1 MTELELQKS
10 DAFADVM
17 RYVASI
23 NITADYYKDTLS
35 FDKEHTNEVIK
46 ATIRGHDKLMEHSRR
61 PSLSGR
67 VSTTR
72 PFKLAIKDI

>member
-17 RYVASI
+17 RYAASI
-23 NITADYYKDTLS
+23 DTTTNYYKDTLAY
-35 FDKEHTNEVIK
+35 DKEHINETVK
-46 ATIRGHDKLMEHSRR
+46 ANMIHHVKLMEHSR
-61 PSLSGR
+61 PSLTGR
-67 VSTTR
+67 ISTTR